1 MLFWSKFILDT
12 SLLRQWI
19 KLEKLALKEL
29 LKSGRY
35 LFFSVQSI
43 TEICF
48 PVKKKSLLED
58 IYISV

>member
-12 SLLRQWI
+12 SLLWQWI

-29 LKSGRY
+29 LKSGQY
-35 LFFSVQSI
+35 LFFSVKSI

-48 PVKKKSLLED
+48 PVKKSL
-58 IYISV
+58 Y